1 MGGRFTTVE
10 GTLVEVKDQ
19 LQRTNPFLGD
29 SVPRSQLTSFLE
41 RLSEVLL
48 PTCCIS
54 NYQMVSDIVYS
65 PSRLKGSIY
74 NSLSTCN

>member
-48 PTCCIS
+48 PTCCI
-54 NYQMVSDIVYS
+54 
-65 PSRLKGSIY
+65 
-74 NSLSTCN
+74 